1 MIPTK
6 RRALLAAALTLPM
19 VAGPRK
25 PRAAGAGLPG
35 LSGMQRVDGAAVPD
49 IRFTT
54 ADGTV
59 HTLADYAGQGVV
71 LNLWATWCVPCVA
84 EMPALD
90 ALARLVA
97 RDGVAVLT
105 LSSDRGG
112 APPVER
118 FYREKGIQTLP
129 VLLDQRGDAARTL
142 GARGIPTTLLI
153 DRSGKERGRLE
164 GAADWASADSVSV
177 IRKLIGLGG
186 EGSGGEKG
194 GQSLGSP
201 FRGSN
206 A

>member
-1 MIPTK
+1 MTPMK
-6 RRALLAAALTLPM
+6 RRTALAAVLTLPM
-19 VAGPRK
+19 LASPRK
-25 PRAAGAGLPG
+25 PRAAGGGLPG
-35 LSGMQRVDGAAVPD
+35 LSNLQRVDGAAVPD

-59 HTLADYAGQGVV
+59 RSLADYAGQGVV

-97 RDGVAVLT
+97 NERIAVLT

-118 FYREKGIQTLP
+118 FYHEKGIQTLP
-129 VLLDQRGDAARTL
+129 ILLDQRGDAARAL

-153 DRSGKERGRLE
+153 DGSGKERGRLE
-164 GAADWASADSVSV
+164 GAADWASADSVGV
-177 IRKLIGLGG
+177 IRKLIGP
-186 EGSGGEKG
+186 SGTGG